1 MKRKIV
7 SLGRSSLVVSLPK
20 TWIKM
25 HTLKKGDNVSLD
37 IQQDRSLLIS
47 PDVKKERESKECTL
61 NVDANEKA
69 TSLARKII
77 GCYLNGYSRVK
88 VLSEKI
94 FSVTQRKA
102 IRNIVRILYMRI
114 MEADSKTMLIQTL
127 IDESRASLDLAI
139 QRMQLISRSMCREAL
154 EALKNQDAMLAKS
167 TFSLDDDVDHF
178 SFFLI
183 RLLRDAAQDSTLS
196 NQLEVDA
203 LECMDY
209 QTLVYRVEYA
219 ADQAANIAKQ
229 IVMLKGSGLEILDE
243 LLTLLFTA
251 GTEAVNLYEKAL
263 TAFSSRNVEDSINI
277 IEQKKRI
284 EELDRRIASMTF
296 MKKQKNAIIV
306 CSICS
311 IRGSIKGIADCAV
324 NIAEVA
330 INWAYRRP
338 IY

>member
-1 MKRKIV
+1 
-7 SLGRSSLVVSLPK
+7 SLVVSLPK
-20 TWIKM
+20 SWIKM
-25 HTLKKGDNVSLD
+25 HRLKKGDDVSLD
-37 IQQDRSLLIS
+37 IKQDHSLLIS

-139 QRMQLISRSMCREAL
+139 QRMQLISRSICREAL
-154 EALKNQDAMLAKS
+154 EALKKQDAMLAKS

-183 RLLRDAAQDSTLS
+183 RLLRDAAQDSTLA

-251 GTEAVNLYEKAL
+251 GTEAVDLYEKAL
-263 TAFSSRNVEDSINI
+263 AAFSSRNVEDSINV